1 MASLGDALSFGWK
14 VKAWLQE
21 VFIVGERDSLGH
33 KPELSFRTALRV
45 LFLIVSF
52 WKSSGFCA
60 VVMLLCSSSGSYTII
75 VPLCGYHAVEAAQGK
90 VS

>member
-14 VKAWLQE
+14 VKARLQE
-21 VFIVGERDSLGH
+21 PFIVGERDSLGH

-52 WKSSGFCA
+52 LE
-60 VVMLLCSSSGSYTII
+60 VIRVLCSRYAF
-75 VPLCGYHAVEAAQGK
+75 V
-90 VS
+90 